1 MVVDLKDGTVVQ
13 SSLPAAEPESDAQ
26 AELQDSSGES
36 HDSQSLGAQAET
48 HQDEMRGADPEA
60 GKEQAALEE
69 ALLGS
74 SSLLGVGGIV
84 AENAEINRKTEGS
97 TKDKDSVKHSAVT
110 KERKPRAKSV
120 RTATSKVKAKIGEAA
135 VAVTA
140 SAPVANKTETGIVEE
155 GMP

>member
-1 MVVDLKDGTVVQ
+1 M
-13 SSLPAAEPESDAQ
+13 
-26 AELQDSSGES
+26 
-36 HDSQSLGAQAET
+36 
-48 HQDEMRGADPEA
+48 
-60 GKEQAALEE
+60 EE

-120 RTATSKVKAKIGEAA
+120 RTATSKVKAKIAEAA
-135 VAVTA
+135 AAVTA

-155 GMP
+155 GMPVADATHHDDQAALAERSAPESLASL